1 VDEVGLRFVE
11 FGGFDFEF
19 GVVEEVDVLG
29 AFDMAFGVFVGGA
42 DVEDDDVALGDEV
55 GGFLGLDVFDFVSGG
70 EGSEEGEGEEGGDEF
85 HGETGWTG
93 F

>member
-11 FGGFDFEF
+11 FGGFGFEF

-42 DVEDDDVALGDEV
+42 DVEDDDVAFGDEF
-55 GGFLGLDVFDFVSGG
+55 GGFFGLDVFDVVSGG
-70 EGSEEGEGEEGGDEF
+70 EGGEEGEGEEGGDEF